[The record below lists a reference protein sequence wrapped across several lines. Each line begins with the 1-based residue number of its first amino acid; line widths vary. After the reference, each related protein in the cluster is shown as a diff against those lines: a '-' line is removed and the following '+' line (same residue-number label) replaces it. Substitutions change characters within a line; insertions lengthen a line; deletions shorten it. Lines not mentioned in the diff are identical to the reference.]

1 MPMTARP
8 PIETSLAFATTLDTP
23 GHNEFMESCAS
34 LMITL

>member
-8 PIETSLAFATTLDTP
+8 PIEVWLAFATTLD
-23 GHNEFMESCAS
+23 HNEFMESYAS